1 MKLLLLNGHPGSGKT
16 TVAQELRSV
25 VPRLAILDV
34 DLFRKFVS
42 DYNYSPKDI
51 SLMWSVTQ
59 ALIETYMKNG
69 VSVLVDRCVDDN
81 KSRLL
86 LKKLAKKHNSQ
97 FHEVVLYTKTL
108 NCAVDRVQNRPM
120 KSLSKSKVTKINKR
134 LISSLRKQVMK
145 DAQRK
150 DIISFDTETL
160 SIQKVVQEVSNI
172 LLDK

>member
-1 MKLLLLNGHPGSGKT
+1 
-16 TVAQELRSV
+16 
-25 VPRLAILDV
+25 
-34 DLFRKFVS
+34 
-42 DYNYSPKDI
+42 
-51 SLMWSVTQ
+51 
-59 ALIETYMKNG
+59 
-69 VSVLVDRCVDDN
+69 
-81 KSRLL
+81 
-86 LKKLAKKHNSQ
+86 
-97 FHEVVLYTKTL
+97 VLYTKTL